1 MIEEEKPRNSQDDK
15 IVGALAHA
23 AALLPMWGIIA
34 PVLIWVT
41 QREKSEYIRQQSAQ
55 ALAWQLL
62 QIVLFFIGMGLYM
75 GGIFLTVGTAFL
87 MDEMNSNGPPPAFF
101 IPVCILGFV
110 FLIFL
115 GSIGIALYAAVRNLQ
130 GHDFTYPLIGR
141 RVRAYL
147 AK

>member
-1 MIEEEKPRNSQDDK
+1 MIEEENQKNSQDDK

-75 GGIFLTVGTAFL
+75 GGIFLTVGTAFFFF
-87 MDEMNSNGPPPAFF
+87 EMNSSGPPPAFF
-101 IPVCILGFV
+101 IPVCIMGFV

-115 GSIGIALYAAVRNLQ
+115 VSIVMALYAAVRNLQ